1 MDQAQK
7 TAFYEAI
14 AQVSEAIHQR
24 TAGRVQPQTHMV
36 QAALETGYYAGGVWQ
51 GKEGWKGKNNLTGIS
66 PGGVIADYATL
77 TEYADA
83 YARVIQDPAPAFN
96 YSQVLSATSVPAQL
110 VALGW
115 SAWNGKNHYAQ
126 GGVVGAR
133 LTEIWDT
140 DQAEIAA
147 ALQGLAKQPTTSA
160 TPQVPQF
167 AAPTSLAEAAKLAQD
182 LADYLAKA

>member
-1 MDQAQK
+1 M
-7 TAFYEAI
+7 
-14 AQVSEAIHQR
+14 
-24 TAGRVQPQTHMV
+24 
-36 QAALETGYYAGGVWQ
+36 WQ
-51 GKEGWKGKNNLTGIS
+51 GKEGWKGRNNLTGIS

-96 YSQVLSATSVPAQL
+96 YTQVLSAPDVPAQL

-115 SAWNGKNHYAQ
+115 SAWNGTNHYAQ
-126 GGVVGAR
+126 GGVVGAK
-133 LTEIWDT
+133 LTEIWDA

-147 ALQGLAKQPTTSA
+147 ALQGEAKQTTTSA
-160 TPQVPQF
+160 TPQAPQF
-167 AAPTSLAEAAKLAQD
+167 ARPTSLAEAAKLAQD